1 MERRPLVTHNSSD
14 RPLRLMLTGG
24 GTGGHL
30 FPAVAT
36 AQRLCARKPDSQV
49 LFVGTKRKLDRKH
62 LERYGFSVAA
72 VDSYGLKGKKLG
84 ALLKAITVLPV
95 TFCQACY
102 HIFRFRPDVVCGVGG
117 YVTGPV
123 VAAAWMMGKPTIIHE
138 QNSVPGLANRKLGR
152 IVDAVCLSLPACQS
166 YFPAGKTVV
175 TGNPV
180 RSQIIDSGE
189 SSRQPGKRMTLL
201 VLGGSQ
207 GARAINEIIVEVF
220 SAGDRDLSDIEI
232 IHQTGAADEAGVRK
246 AYEVNNVNARV
257 SAFFDD
263 MADVYKR
270 ADLVVSRAGA
280 TTLAELAVLGKPAI
294 LIPYPHAADNHQEK
308 NAGGFVEQGGALMFS
323 QRDLTADI
331 LRKEIK
337 LLIQAPETLE
347 TMSQSMKELGIP
359 DAADRIVDLCLEM
372 AGK

>member
-1 MERRPLVTHNSSD
+1 MRNKSSERPV
-14 RPLRLMLTGG
+14 RLMLTGG

-36 AQRLCARKPDSQV
+36 AQCLRSRKPDSQV
-49 LFVGTKRKLDRKH
+49 LFVGTKRKLDKKH
-62 LERYGFSVAA
+62 LERYGFSVAT
-72 VDSYGLKGKKLG
+72 VHSYGLKGKKPG
-84 ALLKAITVLPV
+84 PLLKAIAVLPL

-123 VAAAWMMGKPTIIHE
+123 VAAAWLMGKSTIIHE
-138 QNSVPGLANRKLGR
+138 QNSVPGLANRKLGS
-152 IVDAVCLSLPACQS
+152 IVDKVCLSLPACQS
-166 YFPAGKTVV
+166 YFPAGKTVL

-180 RSQIIDSGE
+180 RSQIIDSGGR
-189 SSRQPGKRMTLL
+189 SIHPGKRMTLL

-207 GARAINEIIVEVF
+207 GARAINEMIVEVF
-220 SAGDRDLSDIEI
+220 TTGDRDLSKIEI
-232 IHQTGAADEAGVRK
+232 IHQTGAADETTVRK
-246 AYEVNNVNARV
+246 AYEVNNINAQV

-263 MADVYKR
+263 MAAVYNR
-270 ADLVVSRAGA
+270 ADFVVSRAGA

-308 NAGGFVEQGGALMFS
+308 NALRFVEQGGALMFS
-323 QRDLTADI
+323 QTDLTADT
-331 LRKEIK
+331 LRRELK
-337 LLIQAPETLE
+337 LLIKAPETLQA
-347 TMSQSMKELGIP
+347 MSQNMKELGIP